1 MHVLDVLSL
10 KARPRILMLQLLHF
24 KVSPLL
30 CYQTATVLE
39 VMKGLR
45 AKVDKDELPP
55 YRFVEI
61 NGLRLPSPEHAYTV
75 CP

>member
-1 MHVLDVLSL
+1 MS
-10 KARPRILMLQLLHF
+10 
-24 KVSPLL
+24 SLL